1 MEFEWDPAKSE
12 KNLAKHGVDFE
23 TAKQLF
29 EDPDLIELRLSYQA
43 EPRWAVVGMMHGKHW
58 TGIITKRNGNIR
70 IISVRRSHPKEE
82 MVYEDSK
89 E

>member
-1 MEFEWDPAKSE
+1 
-12 KNLAKHGVDFE
+12 
-23 TAKQLF
+23 
-29 EDPDLIELRLSYQA
+29 
-43 EPRWAVVGMMHGKHW
+43 MMRGKHW